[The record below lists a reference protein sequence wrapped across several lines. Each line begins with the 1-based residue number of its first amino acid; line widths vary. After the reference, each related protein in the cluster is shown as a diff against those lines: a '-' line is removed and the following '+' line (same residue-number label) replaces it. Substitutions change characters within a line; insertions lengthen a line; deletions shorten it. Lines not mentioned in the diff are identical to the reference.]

1 MSRWRCVVLFTAVE
15 ESGGHGSEHDG
26 DLNMGISFGLGC
38 NYLFL
43 FLDEFDVF
51 LDVLHVL
58 LEGWRGAEHTL
69 TALQLLESLVSILHL
84 LTLTKLQ
91 VPKRLVVAQRLID
104 GGELFP
110 GMQLLEKAAVV
121 TDGTRPCLHHHHQDL
136 VVQRLSDEKEDG
148 GYAVTI
154 ESVQRCVEKCSLL
167 IHALVPLQAVGLA

>member
-1 MSRWRCVVLFTAVE
+1 VPYTG
-15 ESGGHGSEHDG
+15 SGGPYILTILMKQPSNLIAGSDCKT
-26 DLNMGISFGLGC
+26 I
-38 NYLFL
+38 
-43 FLDEFDVF
+43 V
-51 LDVLHVL
+51 
-58 LEGWRGAEHTL
+58 R
-69 TALQLLESLVSILHL
+69 SI
-84 LTLTKLQ
+84 
-91 VPKRLVVAQRLID
+91 QRCIINVLID